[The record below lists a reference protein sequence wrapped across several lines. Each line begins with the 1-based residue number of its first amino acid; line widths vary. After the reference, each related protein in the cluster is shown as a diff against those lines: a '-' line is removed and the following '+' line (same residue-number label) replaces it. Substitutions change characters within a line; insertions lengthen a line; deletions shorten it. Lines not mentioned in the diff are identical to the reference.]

1 MTDLSDKSNNG
12 SEPPTDSVENVIAEV
27 AEMKGWMRDDQA
39 VMLWGAASQVPPG
52 GQIVEIGSYH
62 GKSAIVLARGS
73 EPSVR
78 VVAID
83 PHAGND
89 RGPGEWEGLAEDGQA
104 DNDHFEANLVSA
116 GVRSRVEHVREFSDD
131 AHPHVTGPIDALYID
146 GAHGYAP
153 AVSDI
158 SGWGKRVNP
167 GGIMM
172 IHDVYNS
179 VFVSLAVIRL
189 LYLSNEWTYLGHA
202 QSMAQYQKSST
213 SRLSNLVRHLR
224 DLPWFARNMTLK
236 ALRAVKLEKVGRLLG
251 HEPGS
256 GLY

>member
-1 MTDLSDKSNNG
+1 M
-12 SEPPTDSVENVIAEV
+12 SEVRQNPDSPAAPSEGGVEQLIGEISSM
-27 AEMKGWMRDDQA
+27 EGWLRDDQA
-39 VMLWGAASQVPPG
+39 RMLWAAAHEVAPN

-62 GKSAIVLARGS
+62 GKSAIVLARAS
-73 EPSVR
+73 DPTVR

-89 RGPGEWEGLAEDGQA
+89 RGPGEWDGLAADGQA
-104 DNDHFEANLVSA
+104 DNEQFEANLRA
-116 GVRSRVEHVREFSDD
+116 TGVWDRITHVREFSDD
-131 AHPHVTGPIDALYID
+131 AHPHVSGEIDALYVD

-158 SGWGKRVNP
+158 SGWGDRVAP
-167 GGIMM
+167 GGTMM

-202 QSMAQYQKSST
+202 QSMAQYRKVPSS
-213 SRLSNLVRHLR
+213 RFANLGRHMR
-224 DLPWFARNMTLK
+224 DIPWFARNMVLK
-236 ALRAVKLEKVGRLLG
+236 ALRAIGLERLGRVLG